1 VQADDGRGGGDPL
14 TLLQLH
20 IGSCTK
26 VTEQQSNGTDVCC
39 CSRRSLA
46 GIEAAYHISLYQRMT
61 LLMVSRQPAHCT
73 DPDDCLHSFLIIV
86 RLFSYPD
93 IASKIRYSDFGISIN
108 NTTSDNTLEV
118 TTMAD

>member
-39 CSRRSLA
+39 CSGRSLA
-46 GIEAAYHISLYQRMT
+46 GGEAAYHISLHQQTT
-61 LLMVSRQPAHCT
+61 LFTVSRQSLTVCT
-73 DPDDCLHSFLIIV
+73 PFSIIV
-86 RLFSYPD
+86 RVFSYPD
-93 IASKIRYSDFGISIN
+93 IGSKVRYPDFRISIN
-108 NTTSDNTLEV
+108 NTRPHRMWKYGRHPIYDGW
-118 TTMAD
+118 D